1 MIITKG
7 EWLTLSL
14 RLIGVELLKQLRIR
28 KTLIFWADDIPMTT
42 KKAKGREKTNDL
54 ILLNALEIS
63 ETFEYAWFLG
73 ELIFFS
79 SPSLSNLFSLEKL
92 VKYARLLNWKSSRH
106 FSLHVGEFSHSLE
119 KHPWIFLLF
128 RNKKWPFLFYKLISK
143 KIFVNSGG
151 WWSNN
156 QKCQTFEVQYNCSS
170 AQ

>member
-1 MIITKG
+1 M
-7 EWLTLSL
+7 TLSL

-92 VKYARLLNWKSSRH
+92 VKYARLLNGKSSRH
-106 FSLHVGEFSHSLE
+106 FSLHVGKFSHSLE
-119 KHPWIFLLF
+119 KTSMDIFAFQKQGMAFSIRLF
-128 RNKKWPFLFYKLISK
+128 
-143 KIFVNSGG
+143 
-151 WWSNN
+151 
-156 QKCQTFEVQYNCSS
+156 
-170 AQ
+170 